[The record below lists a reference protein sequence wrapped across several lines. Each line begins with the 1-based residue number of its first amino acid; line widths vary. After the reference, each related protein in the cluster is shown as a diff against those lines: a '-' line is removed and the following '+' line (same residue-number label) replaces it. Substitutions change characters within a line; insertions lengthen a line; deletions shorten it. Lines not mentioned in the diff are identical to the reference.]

1 MSVEN
6 NTINGDQLI
15 DENPDI
21 LKKIEPDGEL
31 KEWLVNYVG
40 NKHSPETDEVTID
53 MVLQTMAK
61 EFPEF
66 LLPIAEENFIRGYRQ
81 ALEDV
86 EEGRKMVEELKEKEL
101 KEEEKVDR

>member
-21 LKKIEPDGEL
+21 LKKIEPNGEL
-31 KEWLVNYVG
+31 KEWLVSYVG
-40 NKHSPETDEVTID
+40 NKYSPEGDEVTID
-53 MVLQTMAK
+53 MVLQIMAE

-66 LLPIAEENFIRGYRQ
+66 LLPIAEENFIRGYKQ

-86 EEGRKMVEELKEKEL
+86 EEGKRLVEESN
-101 KEEEKVDR
+101 EENV

>member
-101 KEEEKVDR
+101 KEEDV